1 MGIKPNIRNANSCN
15 DDGSESLSAFH
26 LSVRDFVGY
35 VYRHGGLGGASS
47 VNSDISPNSIHSR
60 FIEAYKNKYT
70 DRKVMSEYSLKTV
83 HLSPPVKFFIQGRA
97 DIITESEENN
107 LNCLSVE
114 DGIEF
119 KHSDNI
125 QNNNSKDIKSSVNS
139 EVMNFEVIEIKSILN
154 ANAHFPGNADI
165 LHMAQARIY
174 AYLFLLE
181 NELFD
186 SSIKVT
192 VAYVL
197 TGSFKVRYF
206 SEDYS
211 FAGLKAFLNDTCA
224 QFVDIC
230 KNVNE
235 YEILRN
241 DSIKAMKFPYSFLRN
256 GQKELM
262 QAVLTS
268 IKRKQPLFVQAP
280 TGIGKTISALYPAIK
295 SIPENLSDFTFYLTA
310 KSSTQEVAKKTL
322 KDLKEQGLIVK
333 SIQIAAKEKIC
344 LCKDIY
350 CDTTLCPYAVKYY
363 ENSKAA
369 IKDLFLVNTVDFA
382 DLQKVA
388 KKFEVCPFELSL
400 DMALFC
406 DIIICDYNYV
416 FDPRVMLERFMS
428 EDPYRLTI
436 LIDEAHNLPDRV
448 NEMYSTSFTR
458 ANLFSIGHL
467 LPFLSAKTQ
476 DAALKIN
483 DYFIH
488 LSDFFASGDDSAETF
503 DKSIPRK
510 ELFKVENIC
519 ASRKAPR
526 YLVKLLDELVLG
538 LKVDIDEAA
547 ASSQKNELKDLFFAA
562 KFFIKVVREFF
573 DDSYILLITAQKQMK
588 YDYRK
593 PNGNQGQVMPVDLQN
608 FDISLRCLNP
618 SKQISKLNN
627 GKNSTVYFSGTLKP
641 AEYFLNLFKDNSG
654 ENNYDINNLHFDS
667 PFPAENL
674 WVGAITDLSVKYND
688 RSTSMPAIVE
698 MIIAATSCKEG
709 NYIVFSPSFD
719 YMQRLHA
726 QFEEKVESLGSSN
739 KNSATNIYNINNT
752 NNVNR
757 NSNRKVKSNIS
768 NCDSN
773 ANINNRSNGTGKN
786 NSNSNINDNSYTNY
800 ETILQSRKMSEKD
813 RKEFLGR
820 FAQNSGRTLVGFA
833 VLGGIFGEGIDLVGE
848 SLSGVV
854 IVGVGLPQRNIVQE
868 IIKDYYSSVF
878 GNGYDY
884 AYRFPGFNKILQ
896 AAGRVIRSDTDRG
909 FILLIDDRYKIP
921 EYQALFP
928 REWNVVYPESK
939 KSLKNDLTEFFQY

>member
-1 MGIKPNIRNANSCN
+1 MGIKPNMRNSNSN
-15 DDGSESLSAFH
+15 DNEPEDSLSAFH

-35 VYRHGGLGGASS
+35 VYRHGGLGGVSS
-47 VNSDISPNSIHSR
+47 VNPDISPNSIHSR
-60 FIEAYKNKYT
+60 FIEAYKCKYT

-97 DIITESEENN
+97 DILTESE
-107 LNCLSVE
+107 V
-114 DGIEF
+114 
-119 KHSDNI
+119 
-125 QNNNSKDIKSSVNS
+125 KSY
-139 EVMNFEVIEIKSILN
+139 EIIEIKSILN
-154 ANAHFPGNADI
+154 ASAHFPGNADI

-181 NELFD
+181 NELSD
-186 SSIKVT
+186 ASIKVT

-206 SEDYS
+206 SEDFS
-211 FAGLKAFLNDTCA
+211 FADLKAFLNDTCA

-235 YEILRN
+235 YEIIRD

-295 SIPENLSDFTFYLTA
+295 SIPENLSDYTFYLTA
-310 KSSTQEVAKKTL
+310 KTSTQEVAKKTL
-322 KDLKEQGLIVK
+322 RDLKEQGLIVK

-369 IKDLFLVNTVDFA
+369 IKELYLVNTVDFA
-382 DLQKVA
+382 VLQKVA
-388 KKFEVCPFELSL
+388 KKFEVCPFEISL

-416 FDPRVMLERFMS
+416 FDPRVMLERFMF
-428 EDPYRLTI
+428 EDPYRLTF

-458 ANLFSIGHL
+458 ANLYSIGHL

-488 LSDFFASGDDSAETF
+488 LSDFFASCDDSAETF

-547 ASSQKNELKDLFFAA
+547 AGSQKNELKDLFFAA

-573 DDSYILLITAQKQMK
+573 DDSYILLITAKKPTKQ
-588 YDYRK
+588 DYRK

-608 FDISLRCLNP
+608 FDMSLRCLNP

-654 ENNYDINNLHFDS
+654 ENNYDISNLHFDS

-674 WVGAITDLSVKYND
+674 WVGAITDFSVKYND
-688 RSTSMPAIVE
+688 RSASMPEIVD
-698 MIIAATSCKEG
+698 MIITATSCKEG

-719 YMQRLHA
+719 YMQSLHS
-726 QFEEKVESLGSSN
+726 QFQEKAENLYGSNMKSTTNTHNNNNNISRDSRDSRIKRYSCADNSN
-739 KNSATNIYNINNT
+739 VNSDSNING
-752 NNVNR
+752 NV
-757 NSNRKVKSNIS
+757 
-768 NCDSN
+768 
-773 ANINNRSNGTGKN
+773 KN
-786 NSNSNINDNSYTNY
+786 NGNSNIVGKNIGDSNGNRNKNDNGNINCNSCKTY

-820 FAQNSGRTLVGFA
+820 FAQNTGRTLVGFA

-939 KSLKNDLTEFFQY
+939 KALKNDLSEFFGGYCARRF